1 MKQILGALSI
11 AAVMAASTVVQAQDI
26 VLQALFMKQT
36 AYSDKDVR
44 DMTNDFEAAHP
55 GIKVNLEFVPYEAL
69 HNKIVASISAGS
81 GGYDVA
87 LVDTIWPAE
96 FATNQFVD
104 DLTSLVPPR
113 DPIFGGAWKTGEY
126 DGKIWAM
133 PWILDTKYL
142 FYNKDI
148 LAKAGFDHPPA
159 TLDELTQ
166 QAKVIKD
173 KGLADYPIVW
183 SWGQA
188 EALVC
193 DYALLVQAFGGQF
206 YDESG
211 EPAFTKGGAL
221 KALQFMVGSIKDGIS
236 NPRSTEFLEEEVR
249 NTFSSGRAAF
259 ALNWT
264 YMWPLAN
271 DPKQSEVSGK
281 IGIVPA
287 PGTPEGSPQA
297 AINGSMGLSIMRNSD
312 KKDAAWQYIKYLTSQ
327 ETQDKYASM
336 SLPIW
341 KSSYADPKVVKGQEE
356 LIKAAETSVA
366 IMYNRPTKVQYQE
379 ISTLLQQQIQ
389 SALLGLQSPEQAMK
403 DLASQTSGMK

>member
-1 MKQILGALSI
+1 MKRFLLALSI
-11 AAVMAASTVVQAQDI
+11 AAVMASSAAVRAQDVI
-26 VLQALFMKQT
+26 LQALFMKQT

-44 DMTNDFEAAHP
+44 DMTSDFEAANP

-87 LVDTIWPAE
+87 LMDTIWPAE
-96 FATNQFVD
+96 FAKNQFVD
-104 DLTSLVPPR
+104 DLSSLIPPR
-113 DPIFGGAWKTGEY
+113 DAIFDGAWKTGEY
-126 DGKIWAM
+126 DGKIWGM

-142 FYNKDI
+142 FYNKEI

-159 TLDELTQ
+159 TLDELVR

-173 KGLADYPIVW
+173 KGLVDYPIVW

-206 YDESG
+206 YDEKG
-211 EPAFTKGGAL
+211 EPAFAKGGAL
-221 KALQFMVGSIKDGIS
+221 KALQFMVGSIKDGVS

-249 NTFSSGRAAF
+249 TTFSSGRAAF

-271 DPKQSEVSGK
+271 DPKQSEVAGK

-312 KKDAAWQYIKYLTSQ
+312 KKDAAWKYISFLTSQ
-327 ETQDKYASM
+327 ETQNKYASL

-341 KSSYADPKVVKGQEE
+341 KSSYADPNVVKGQEE
-356 LIKAAETSVA
+356 LIKAAGVSVA

-379 ISTLLQQQIQ
+379 ISTILQQQIQ
-389 SALLGLQSPEQAMK
+389 SALLGLQTPEQAMQ
-403 DLASQTSGMK
+403 DVATQTAAMK